1 MSFYAQLLVS
11 AIRVLRET
19 MKTVTNFSLRS
30 MAFEYITENKTIEN
44 STHASM
50 VGSSESN
57 FPI

>member
-19 MKTVTNFSLRS
+19 MTNFSLRS

-57 FPI
+57 LPI